1 MLTYAVL
8 DIAVIAALAGLVLLR
23 PLSLPWRRVALL
35 CGVLL
40 ILTAVF
46 DSLIIW
52 AKLVAYNPQKI
63 LGWHIGQAPI
73 EDFAYV
79 LVAVILIPY
88 LWKFYA
94 DKD

>member
-1 MLTYAVL
+1 MLTYVVL
-8 DIAVIAALAGLVLLR
+8 DIAVIGLVGGLILLR
-23 PLSLPWRRVALL
+23 PIHLPWRRVALL
-35 CGVLL
+35 AGVLL
-40 ILTAVF
+40 ITTAVF

-52 AKLVAYNPQKI
+52 AKLVAYDPHKI

-79 LVAVILIPY
+79 LVAVTLIPY

>member
-1 MLTYAVL
+1 MLTYIIL
-8 DIAVIAALAGLVLLR
+8 DLVIITVLLGLFWLQPIR
-23 PLSLPWRRVALL
+23 LPWRRVLLVGAILLVGTAL
-35 CGVLL
+35 
-40 ILTAVF
+40 F

-52 AKLVAYNPQKI
+52 ANIVAYDPGKI
-63 LGWHIGQAPI
+63 LGAYIGKAPI

-79 LVAVILIPY
+79 LVVMVLVPC

>member
-1 MLTYAVL
+1 MLTYIVL
-8 DIAVIAALAGLVLLR
+8 DIAVIAGVWGLILLH
-23 PLSLPWRRVALL
+23 PVSLPWRRVALL

-40 ILTAVF
+40 VMTAMF
-46 DSLIIW
+46 DSFIIW
-52 AKLVAYNPQKI
+52 AKLVAYDPQKI